1 VKSVSSVIE
10 INSSPDQVWAILADL
25 AGYPSWNPFIP
36 RIEGRL
42 QHGERLAVQIRPPGR
57 KGMTLRPTVTALVPG
72 RRLSWLGR
80 LLLPGIFDGEHRFEI
95 DDLGGRVRF
104 RQEETFR
111 GILVPIMPG
120 LLDSTRS
127 GFEEMNR
134 ALKARAEEDMARP
147 GHTSAPSHVSRL

>member
-1 VKSVSSVIE
+1 MKSVSSVIE
-10 INSSPDQVWAILADL
+10 IDSSPDQVWAILTDL

-42 QHGERLAVQIRPPGR
+42 QHGERLTVQIRPPGR
-57 KGMTLRPTVTALVPG
+57 KGMTFRPTVTALVPS

-80 LLLPGIFDGEHRFEI
+80 LLIPGIFDGEHRFEI

-111 GILVPIMPG
+111 GILVPTMPG

-134 ALKARAEEDMARP
+134 ALKARAEEDKARP
-147 GHTSAPSHVSRL
+147 GHTSAPSHVSRI